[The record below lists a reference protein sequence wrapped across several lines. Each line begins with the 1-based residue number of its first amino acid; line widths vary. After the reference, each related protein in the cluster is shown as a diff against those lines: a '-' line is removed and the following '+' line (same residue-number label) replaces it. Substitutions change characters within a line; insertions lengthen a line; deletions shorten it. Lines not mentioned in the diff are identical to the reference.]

1 MAVKKTHHN
10 AYEAHYHI
18 VFPVKYRKALL
29 QNDIP
34 LTISTIAEEIALR
47 YDIEFEKLGYDND
60 HIHILASFP
69 PKYSGSEVVRMF
81 KSITA
86 RELFRRFPLLKK
98 ELWGGE
104 FWSDGFY
111 LATVS
116 ERGNWKQVERYV
128 ANQGKAMAE
137 LRQVSLFTT

>member
-104 FWSDGFY
+104 FWSDGSY
-111 LATVS
+111 LATES
-116 ERGNWKQVERYV
+116 ERGNWKQVEGYV
-128 ANQGKAMAE
+128 ATQGRAMAE

>member
-1 MAVKKTHHN
+1 MALKKTHHN

-29 QNDIP
+29 QNDTP
-34 LTISTIAEEIALR
+34 LAIGRIAEEIASR

-69 PKYSGSEVVRMF
+69 PKHSGSEVVRVF

-86 RELFRRFPLLKK
+86 RELFKRFPLLKK
-98 ELWGGE
+98 DLWGGE

-111 LATVS
+111 IATVS

-128 ANQGKAMAE
+128 ANQGKTMAE
-137 LRQVSLFTT
+137 LRQISLFTT

>member
-1 MAVKKTHHN
+1 MTVVRTHHN
-10 AYEAHYHI
+10 AYNTHYHI
-18 VFPVKYRKALL
+18 VFPIKYRKALL
-29 QNDIP
+29 VGDIP
-34 LTISTIAEEIALR
+34 LAINHLAKEIGER

-69 PKYSGSEVVRMF
+69 PKHSGSDVVRIF

-86 RELFRRFPLLKK
+86 KFLFKQFPALKQ

-111 LATVS
+111 FATVS
-116 ERGNWKQVERYV
+116 ERGDWKTVERYV
-128 ANQGKAMAE
+128 ANQGKTTGE
-137 LRQVSLFTT
+137 LVQLPLFT